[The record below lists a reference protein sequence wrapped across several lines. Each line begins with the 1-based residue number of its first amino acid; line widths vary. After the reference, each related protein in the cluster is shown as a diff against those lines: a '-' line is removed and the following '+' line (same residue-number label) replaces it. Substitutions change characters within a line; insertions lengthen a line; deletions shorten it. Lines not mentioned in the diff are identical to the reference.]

1 MRSYLPIALSIAILA
16 GTGTAFA
23 NDSNAKSQPGVPP
36 TGLQD
41 GPNSGTQN
49 MGSTGWTGGEGST
62 RMGVTDE
69 GPRGSGQPAVV
80 KGLDPKKA
88 TNSRAG
94 KTKD

>member
-1 MRSYLPIALSIAILA
+1 MLSYLPIALSIAILA

-23 NDSNAKSQPGVPP
+23 TDSDAKSQPGMPS

-69 GPRGSGQPAVV
+69 GGSGQPAVV

-88 TNSRAG
+88 TNSRAS